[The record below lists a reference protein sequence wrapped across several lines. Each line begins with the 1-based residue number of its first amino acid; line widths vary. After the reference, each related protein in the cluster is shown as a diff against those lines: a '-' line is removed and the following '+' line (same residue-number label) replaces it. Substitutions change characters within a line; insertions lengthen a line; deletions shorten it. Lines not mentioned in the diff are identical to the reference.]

1 LSTERRPIVN
11 DRKIPIQ
18 NGLCSQSDRH
28 NAHPAFGLS
37 LTIRVLANWCAAG
50 NPKEM
55 VVASLRRRCMGVMVR
70 ELDSDLLILDTEAA
84 QIHQLNR
91 TASFIWRNLDD
102 APAPEQLAGLLVE
115 AFDVEEQV
123 ALTDVLETL
132 QRFRGLNLIVEA

>member
-1 LSTERRPIVN
+1 
-11 DRKIPIQ
+11 
-18 NGLCSQSDRH
+18 
-28 NAHPAFGLS
+28 
-37 LTIRVLANWCAAG
+37 
-50 NPKEM
+50 M
-55 VVASLRRRCMGVMVR
+55 ASLRRRCMGVMVR